1 MSEFLIATFEGGG
14 NIAPCVGMIRRLL
27 ARGHRVRVL
36 GDAVLRAEMEAAG
49 AAFRPWSTAPS
60 RADRR
65 PESDTMRDWA
75 ATEPGGG
82 LIRLLDHLTIGPAA
96 EYAADTFA
104 ELTRAPADAL
114 LCCDVMFGPT
124 IGAEAAGVPFVMF
137 GTNVSILPIEGIPPL
152 GPGLMPP
159 TTAEDHAMAEGVAA
173 WFQAMMNERLPLLN
187 AARATYGLPPLAT
200 AMEQPRRA
208 RMTLLATSP
217 AFDFPAT
224 ALPPDLRYV
233 GPLLDPPD
241 WAAGWDSPWAADDAR
256 PLVLVALSST
266 FQDQAGTIQRLLDAT
281 ASLPLR
287 VVVTLGPALAGAVL
301 RVPTNAA
308 VLDHASH
315 DAVMREAAL
324 IVTHCGHGTV
334 MRALAHH
341 RPMLCLPMGR
351 DQNDNAARVVARGA
365 GIRLAPDAETSALRE
380 VITTLLAEPS
390 YAEAAAALGRAI
402 AYAATPDALVD
413 ALEELTDCARCR
425 DAA

>member
-1 MSEFLIATFEGGG
+1 MPEFLIATFEGGG
-14 NIAPCVGMIRRLL
+14 NIAPTIGMIRRLR
-27 ARGHRVRVL
+27 ARGHGVRVL
-36 GDAVLRAEMEAAG
+36 ADTVLRAEMEAAG
-49 AAFRPWSTAPS
+49 ATFRAWTTAPS

-96 EYAADTFA
+96 AHAADTFA

-124 IGAEAAGVPFVMF
+124 IAAEAAGLPFVMF
-137 GTNVSILPIEGIPPL
+137 GANVSMMPVEGIPPV

-159 TTAEDHAMAEGVAA
+159 TTPEDHAVAEGVAA
-173 WFQAMMNERLPLLN
+173 WLQAMLNERLPVLN
-187 AARATYGLPPLAT
+187 AVRATYGLAPLA
-200 AMEQPRRA
+200 AAVEQPRRA
-208 RMTLLATSP
+208 NMTLLATSP

-224 ALPPDLRYV
+224 TLPPELRYV

-241 WAAGWDSPWAADDAR
+241 WVAGWQSPWAEDDAR

-266 FQDQAGTIQRLLDAT
+266 FQDQLGTIQRLLDAA

-287 VVVTLGPALAGAVL
+287 MVVTLGPALAGAVL
-301 RVPTNAA
+301 RLPANAVA
-308 VLDHASH
+308 LDQASH

-324 IVTHCGHGTV
+324 VITHCGHGTV

-365 GIRLAPDAETSALRE
+365 GIRLAPDAGTPALRE
-380 VITTLLAEPS
+380 AIVMLLTEPS
-390 YAEAAAALGRAI
+390 YAEAAAVFGRAI
-402 AYAATPDALVD
+402 ADAATPDALVE
-413 ALEELTDCARCR
+413 ALEELTGCAQRR